1 MRYYSGRRFNPQDYR
16 YGAWLYDPFVGFLK
30 ILTKIC
36 RKPIPVAEVYNSSSE
51 VSFNKTSL

>member
-16 YGAWLYDPFVGFLK
+16 YGAWLYDPFVK
-30 ILTKIC
+30 IWRYIFCLGK
-36 RKPIPVAEVYNSSSE
+36 IPVAEVYNSSSE